1 VAWLEHEE
9 AVDVDVGNLLMKVSD
24 NFSVRRA
31 FGTAYEKDDMLI
43 IPVAMVAGGGG
54 GGEGRPRNGPPAAG
68 ANPLPGGSPGA
79 HNGTPQDSGPMDAG
93 GGFGSLVL
101 PAGAYVVKGGQVRWV
116 PAVDMTIVAL
126 ASLVMVRVLAR
137 AWTRGRRAGARR

>member
-1 VAWLEHEE
+1 LLEHEE
-9 AVDVDVGNLLMKVSD
+9 AVEMDVGNLLVKASD

-54 GGEGRPRNGPPAAG
+54 GGEGRPRHGPPAAG
-68 ANPLPGGSPGA
+68 AEPLPERSTAENGA
-79 HNGTPQDSGPMDAG
+79 APKDSGPMDAG
-93 GGFGSLVL
+93 GGFGGLVL

-116 PAVDMTIVAL
+116 PAVDVTIVVL
-126 ASLVMVRVLAR
+126 ASLALVRVLAR
-137 AWTRGRRAGARR
+137 TWTRGRRAGARR